1 MLSHPRTKLSQSKQ
15 LNRNK
20 ATSHFLK
27 ELNWKSEDDFG
38 NSIGDKNTGSSEM
51 KSTFQREK
59 RAKIVFQSKKERQKY
74 QIFTQIH

>member
-15 LNRNK
+15 LIRNK

-38 NSIGDKNTGSSEM
+38 HSIGDKYTRSSKM

-59 RAKIVFQSKKERQKY
+59 TAKIVFESKKERRKY
-74 QIFTQIH
+74 QIFRQIH